1 VKVNYKSVNPTY
13 TITAPYGSEGRGGCI
28 VTEWCDKYA
37 GYINWTTNFIVAGSN
52 TNVTLQQ
59 AAEIGVMAAGSSAA
73 TSEESDGADWRR
85 TGWVIFLF
93 ILLAVLGTI
102 FLLAMIRLCYK
113 RITNKSYAT
122 VESSSVASSQ
132 ARRGSDPHTT
142 DFTTVGGDSPVRNA
156 NRAIIHDNRSRPIE
170 P

>member
-1 VKVNYKSVNPTY
+1 MVKVNYKSVNPTY

-59 AAEIGVMAAGSSAA
+59 AAQIGVMSEGSSAA
-73 TSEESDGADWRR
+73 TSEQSDGADWRR

-93 ILLAVLGTI
+93 ILLSVLGTI
-102 FLLAMIRLCYK
+102 FLLALIRLCYK
-113 RITNKSYAT
+113 RMTEKHYST
-122 VESSSVASSQ
+122 DSSSVSQ
-132 ARRGSDPHTT
+132 GRRGSAPATH
-142 DFTTVGGDSPVRNA
+142 DFGTIGGDSPPRT
-156 NRAIIHDNRSRPIE
+156 NRAFRGNLNE